1 MSAHENS
8 VCILKMKSKVLY
20 PVAVID
26 VGSNSVR
33 LMVDTGTKKEKYLIT
48 TRLAEGKIES
58 RLANA
63 SILRT
68 VNAVVLLF
76 EKAIKSGC
84 KSVFIFATAAVRNSE
99 NGKDFIFAVKKLTG
113 LDVDVVSGE
122 IEAEL
127 AVLGALKGQN
137 GGVIDIGGAST
148 EVAFSEDG
156 QIVYSVSYKVGAVS
170 LFGDFMRERDKIKD
184 YLGYTVKGV
193 RRLFKGDFY
202 AIGGTVTTLA
212 SIDLKLSEYEPQKT
226 NGHYLSLNAIKNIS
240 NELFSLTPQEIA
252 TLYPTAKSRADV
264 IAGGSEILI
273 SVLTAYGIN
282 GVIVSESDN
291 LEGYLEC
298 VLKNEER
305 KD

>member
-1 MSAHENS
+1 MNS
-8 VCILKMKSKVLY
+8 NISY

-33 LMVDTGTKKEKYLIT
+33 LLIDTGNKKQKFLIT

-68 VNAVVLLF
+68 VNAVALFF
-76 EKAIKSGC
+76 EKAIKEGC
-84 KSVFIFATAAVRNSE
+84 NSVFIFATAAVRNSE
-99 NGKDFIFAVKKLTG
+99 NGKDFVSAVKKLTG
-113 LDVDVVSGE
+113 LGVDVVSGE

-156 QIVYSVSYKVGAVS
+156 ETVYSVSYKVGAVS
-170 LFGDFMRERDKIKD
+170 LYGDFARERDKIKN
-184 YLGYTVKGV
+184 YLSSTIKGA

-212 SIDLKLSEYEPQKT
+212 SIDLKLTEYEPDKT
-226 NGHYLSLNAIKNIS
+226 NGHYLSLETIKKLS
-240 NELFSLTPQEIA
+240 NELFSLTPDEIA
-252 TLYPTAKSRADV
+252 LKYPTAKSRVDV
-264 IAGGSEILI
+264 IAGGSEILL

-282 GVIVSESDN
+282 GVIASESDN
-291 LEGYLEC
+291 LEGYLEY

-305 KD
+305 KG